1 MPYLQPRDRSFP
13 LLNTEK
19 TKTKIGKMR
28 PRSCLGIRP
37 RRCVSEKGRKIGSLK
52 SEEDFCL
59 FPCLLVREYAK
70 REGRRLRQLFYFPLP
85 LLLLFLSREIKPIYF
100 SSPSP
105 STSTQVPFRPS
116 LVSHHRVRVCGASTF
131 PRERR
136 QRTCTTSIQASQ
148 S

>member
-1 MPYLQPRDRSFP
+1 
-13 LLNTEK
+13 
-19 TKTKIGKMR
+19 MR

-100 SSPSP
+100 SSPSFPLHLNASSISPFFGFPP
-105 STSTQVPFRPS
+105 SRSS
-116 LVSHHRVRVCGASTF
+116 LWASTF